1 MKNVLLVLDIHVH
14 LHVHVEPNRVVDNEV
29 FVNGSS

>member
-1 MKNVLLVLDIHVH
+1 MKNVLLVLMKNV
-14 LHVHVEPNRVVDNEV
+14 LLEPNRVVDNEV